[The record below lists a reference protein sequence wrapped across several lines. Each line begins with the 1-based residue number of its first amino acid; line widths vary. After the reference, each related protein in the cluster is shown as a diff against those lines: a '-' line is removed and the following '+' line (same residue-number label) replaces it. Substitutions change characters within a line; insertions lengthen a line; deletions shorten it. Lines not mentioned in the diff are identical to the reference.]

1 MVPTS
6 NRTKRRLVFVFILLV
21 CLPLSL
27 LTFRLGWI
35 QIVRGEE
42 LSNLAVQQQTRDVP
56 IEAKRGVIYDR
67 NGKVL
72 AMSAATFSI
81 WARPDIVRSTRNND
95 EAASAAQVNNT
106 AAELAQILDMED
118 ERVHRLITQNRAL
131 IRVAKHVDKEDA
143 DMIREKRL
151 RGIEIAEDVKRFYPL
166 GDFAAH
172 LLGSVTDDNNGLS
185 GIELRYNRYLGGV
198 PGRWIKN
205 ADNRGNRLSYGIE
218 KYFKAEDGLNVV
230 LTIDEV
236 IQHYVEK
243 ALVTVMENTE
253 ADRVLCLMM
262 DPKTGDI
269 LAMAV
274 LPDFDLNNP
283 RVPLDPEEAAYVE
296 TLSDSEKLNYWYK
309 MWRNP
314 LVSDV
319 YEPGSTFKILTMAMA
334 LEESVVNSKDRFV
347 CTGSTNVAG
356 TTLRCWRHYRP
367 HGTQNPT
374 EIFGNS
380 CNPAFVQLAQR
391 LGHNNYYQYLDLFG
405 MTERTG
411 IDFPGEGLSILQ
423 NRATAGPVG
432 LATMSYGQGIAV
444 TPIQLLTAVS
454 AAGNEGKLMQP
465 RLVKALTDSN
475 GNIVQEFNPRVVRQV
490 ISQDTA
496 AELCM
501 MMEYSVARLGGGN
514 ARVPGFRVG
523 GKTGTANKA
532 YGGRYLEDNVDASFI
547 GMAPMDDPKVAI
559 LLIVD
564 NPKGVKFGS
573 ATAAPGVKQILSDTL
588 RYLNVQPV
596 YTQEELEQI
605 NKGMATVPNVTGKSY
620 AHDVIGILGGASL
633 QYIIAPA
640 HDSGE
645 DFIVVDQYPKAGTK
659 LNAGGTVFIYK
670 E

>member
-1 MVPTS
+1 MASTS
-6 NRTKRRLVFVFILLV
+6 NQTRRRLVFTFITICML
-21 CLPLSL
+21 CSL

-35 QIVRGEE
+35 QIVNGET
-42 LSNLAVQQQTRDVP
+42 LSRMATEQQTRDVP

-81 WARPDIVRSTRNND
+81 WARPDVVRSTRNND
-95 EAASAAQVNNT
+95 AASSAAQVNNT
-106 AAELAQILDMED
+106 AAELAQILDMEE
-118 ERVHRLITQNRAL
+118 ERVHQLITQNRAL
-131 IRVAKHVDKEDA
+131 IRVAKHVDKEEA
-143 DMIREKRL
+143 DMIRDKRL
-151 RGIEIAEDVKRFYPL
+151 RGIEIAEDVKRYYPL

-185 GIELRYNRYLGGV
+185 GIELRYNRYLSGV

-205 ADNRGNRLSYGIE
+205 ADRTGNRLSYGVE
-218 KYFKAEDGLNVV
+218 RYFQAEDGLNIV

-243 ALVTVMENTE
+243 ALVTVMEDTG
-253 ADRVLCLMM
+253 ADRVMCLMM
-262 DPKTGDI
+262 DPKTGDV

-283 RVPLDPEEAAYVE
+283 RAPLDPAEAE
-296 TLSDSEKLNYWYK
+296 HLEMLSESERVNYWNR

-319 YEPGSTFKILTMAMA
+319 YEPGSTFKILTAAMA
-334 LEESVVNSKDRFV
+334 VEENVVSSKDRFV
-347 CTGSTNVAG
+347 CTGTTTVAG
-356 TTLRCWRHYRP
+356 NILRCWRHTRP
-367 HGTQNPT
+367 HGVQNMT

-380 CNPAFVQLAQR
+380 CNPAFVTLAQR
-391 LGHNNYYQYLDLFG
+391 LGESRYYQYLELFG
-405 MTERTG
+405 MSERTG

-423 NRATAGPVG
+423 NRRTAGPVG

-454 AAGNEGKLMQP
+454 TIGNEGKLMQP
-465 RLVKALTDSN
+465 RLVKALTDSD
-475 GNIVQEFNPRVVRQV
+475 GEIVEEFDTRVIRQV
-490 ISQDTA
+490 LSKDTA
-496 AELCM
+496 AELSL
-501 MMEYSVARLGGGN
+501 MMEYSVSNLGGGN
-514 ARVPGFRVG
+514 AKVPGFRVG
-523 GKTGTANKA
+523 GKTGTAQKA
-532 YGGRYLEDNVDASFI
+532 FGGRYLEDNVDASFI

-559 LLIVD
+559 LLVVD

-573 ATAAPGVKQILSDTL
+573 LTAAPGVKQILSDTL

-596 YTQEELEQI
+596 YTSEELEQI

-620 AHDVIGILGGASL
+620 ADVIGILGGVSL
-633 QYIIAPA
+633 QYVIAPI

-645 DFIVVDQYPKAGTK
+645 DFIVIDQYPKAGEKVNT
-659 LNAGGTVFIYK
+659 GGTVFIYK

>member
-1 MVPTS
+1 
-6 NRTKRRLVFVFILLV
+6 
-21 CLPLSL
+21 
-27 LTFRLGWI
+27 
-35 QIVRGEE
+35 
-42 LSNLAVQQQTRDVP
+42 
-56 IEAKRGVIYDR
+56 
-67 NGKVL
+67 
-72 AMSAATFSI
+72 
-81 WARPDIVRSTRNND
+81 
-95 EAASAAQVNNT
+95 
-106 AAELAQILDMED
+106 
-118 ERVHRLITQNRAL
+118 
-131 IRVAKHVDKEDA
+131 
-143 DMIREKRL
+143 
-151 RGIEIAEDVKRFYPL
+151 
-166 GDFAAH
+166 
-172 LLGSVTDDNNGLS
+172 
-185 GIELRYNRYLGGV
+185 
-198 PGRWIKN
+198 
-205 ADNRGNRLSYGIE
+205 
-218 KYFKAEDGLNVV
+218 
-230 LTIDEV
+230 
-236 IQHYVEK
+236 
-243 ALVTVMENTE
+243 
-253 ADRVLCLMM
+253 
-262 DPKTGDI
+262 
-269 LAMAV
+269 
-274 LPDFDLNNP
+274 
-283 RVPLDPEEAAYVE
+283 
-296 TLSDSEKLNYWYK
+296 
-309 MWRNP
+309 
-314 LVSDV
+314 
-319 YEPGSTFKILTMAMA
+319 
-334 LEESVVNSKDRFV
+334 
-347 CTGSTNVAG
+347 
-356 TTLRCWRHYRP
+356 
-367 HGTQNPT
+367 
-374 EIFGNS
+374 
-380 CNPAFVQLAQR
+380 VQLAQR